1 VRNNVRSASAASGV
15 IGHLRARF
23 CIFGDTVNQASRM
36 ESTGRADCVQLS
48 SAAFEQCALPAGVAP
63 TRGVDVKGV
72 GHMVTHLVE
81 AGSDVEG
88 AVRAALAAP
97 PPPGPRLPA
106 SEVARARWRR
116 LSITMRTAVLMV
128 RIADESAAKRAKREA
143 EAAAE
148 DRLAPLPP
156 PTADAPGSISDRPP
170 SVSGNSSATR
180 TLASGDGSDGP
191 EGLRAMA
198 LSHLAQQ
205 TVSIWAPPLLYHCFR
220 VLQTANWLADGVP
233 GAARVLAVYR
243 PFYLAGFGAFWA
255 FFAAYAARGR
265 LRPLPWAAALM
276 WAQAALML
284 HTTVTHTLEKVLKPL
299 SSACADPAPAACIR
313 QQYVPMHL
321 MFVPTLWLQ
330 ARLPLRLVVFPELL
344 RSLLYVAMALLAAH
358 GTGALSLSYVIGIA
372 LEAALAAVAVPFL
385 LGLCY
390 DATQATA
397 DLLSELDTCPPLLG
411 LRARRDALVAASA
424 ATRMR
429 LFRNASLVDDQSAI
443 LLAAQGFFIVF
454 QTFVLQKP
462 TTLSAIAAQLNAA
475 LGFVLFAS
483 AATKLRD
490 TGSAQSLDAL
500 AARVRAAEVAA
511 ALTWLRDA
519 LAVARSE
526 AAMLRAAGDA
536 LRQLFPGASGWAV
549 GAFAEGAGCD
559 VIAVLEAGPD
569 EAGRAAMAA
578 ALPPNAGADVAGSGA
593 SAVRAAC
600 HASGASVRM
609 LNSREQPAGV
619 SAFADWAAAAAAG
632 LPSAQA
638 VTAPLTAGPRVVGFV
653 TLHFSVYA
661 ARTDASAWGQLSEF
675 ANVLGGAL
683 FVGRAFALNRDA
695 PAGAAGAAAQ
705 HTAAPARALLAS
717 HGSRAQLS
725 SMRTSVDADGA
736 WPPPG
741 SPDAAALAALD
752 ATAAADA
759 AALKTW
765 ALDAW
770 TLEEGEVERLC
781 TAMFHGLG
789 LLRALRVSPVALA
802 QFIGA
807 VATHMNDSPFVRA
820 PA

>member
-1 VRNNVRSASAASGV
+1 
-15 IGHLRARF
+15 
-23 CIFGDTVNQASRM
+23 
-36 ESTGRADCVQLS
+36 
-48 SAAFEQCALPAGVAP
+48 
-63 TRGVDVKGV
+63 
-72 GHMVTHLVE
+72 
-81 AGSDVEG
+81 
-88 AVRAALAAP
+88 
-97 PPPGPRLPA
+97 
-106 SEVARARWRR
+106 
-116 LSITMRTAVLMV
+116 
-128 RIADESAAKRAKREA
+128 
-143 EAAAE
+143 
-148 DRLAPLPP
+148 
-156 PTADAPGSISDRPP
+156 
-170 SVSGNSSATR
+170 
-180 TLASGDGSDGP
+180 
-191 EGLRAMA
+191 
-198 LSHLAQQ
+198 
-205 TVSIWAPPLLYHCFR
+205 
-220 VLQTANWLADGVP
+220 
-233 GAARVLAVYR
+233 
-243 PFYLAGFGAFWA
+243 
-255 FFAAYAARGR
+255 
-265 LRPLPWAAALM
+265 
-276 WAQAALML
+276 
-284 HTTVTHTLEKVLKPL
+284 
-299 SSACADPAPAACIR
+299 
-313 QQYVPMHL
+313 
-321 MFVPTLWLQ
+321 
-330 ARLPLRLVVFPELL
+330 
-344 RSLLYVAMALLAAH
+344 
-358 GTGALSLSYVIGIA
+358 
-372 LEAALAAVAVPFL
+372 
-385 LGLCY
+385 
-390 DATQATA
+390 
-397 DLLSELDTCPPLLG
+397 
-411 LRARRDALVAASA
+411 
-424 ATRMR
+424 
-429 LFRNASLVDDQSAI
+429 
-443 LLAAQGFFIVF
+443 
-454 QTFVLQKP
+454 
-462 TTLSAIAAQLNAA
+462 
-475 LGFVLFAS
+475 
-483 AATKLRD
+483 
-490 TGSAQSLDAL
+490 
-500 AARVRAAEVAA
+500 
-511 ALTWLRDA
+511 
-519 LAVARSE
+519 
-526 AAMLRAAGDA
+526 
-536 LRQLFPGASGWAV
+536 
-549 GAFAEGAGCD
+549 
-559 VIAVLEAGPD
+559 
-569 EAGRAAMAA
+569 MAA

-695 PAGAAGAAAQ
+695 PAGTAGAAAQ